1 MPKGHP
7 NQHQQNNQNPAQG
20 QAQHDDGN
28 DAQGQQDN
36 QADPNQPPNNQ
47 GQQNN
52 QADLNQLPN
61 NQGQQGNQQRM
72 TLLQRV
78 QNNIVLSQNNLTNQN
93 QIFLGIAENLASLD
107 RKVDNILLE
116 IRRSNNIYSGRPS
129 SLARKYIFDHLNSL
143 NWTQITSLFA
153 ELIIRYNNQ
162 NRERTIPLINRDEKR
177 KKSLLLHKLDIYW
190 DQLEPFIND
199 ATIFDIR
206 NSLHLNSD
214 DSDDPDPI

>member
-28 DAQGQQDN
+28 DAQGQRVN
-36 QADPNQPPNNQ
+36 QADP
-47 GQQNN
+47 
-52 QADLNQLPN
+52 NQLPN

-72 TLLQRV
+72 PLLQRV

-93 QIFLGIAENLASLD
+93 QIFLGIAEDLASLD

-129 SLARKYIFDHLNSL
+129 SLAHKYIFDHLNSL
-143 NWTQITSLFA
+143 NWAQITSLFA